1 MAPQV
6 TAAPHGL
13 DVWIDVETPEQ
24 IEFSYSIAGI
34 GSRGAAAALDAIICV
49 ASLIVLA
56 VVAAFAVGFLGTK
69 GKLEM
74 MPPSA
79 SWIFAA
85 YVIVQ
90 FVVIWGYYVLFE
102 GLWDGQ
108 TPGKRVMQLRVVR
121 DGGYSVSFE
130 ASAVRNLL
138 RVVDAMPIPLYL
150 IGIVAAML
158 NRSRKR
164 IGDLVAGTIV
174 IKEGRAE
181 PRVEAKPDH
190 TPAKASRTRAAAMS
204 TAGQAAA
211 LAALKAPTALLS
223 DDEYAVLE
231 LYVLRRQTLDPD
243 RRRTL
248 ATQLAERFAKYLR
261 TSSGASA
268 AAGLPLLYEQERN
281 ARATGVAGRS
291 DTGAKR
297 EQHAIVAL
305 GLKRWNDFAATLDA
319 ANARGLKRMP
329 PEDVSSLVAQY
340 REITSDLARLQTATR
355 GRNSD
360 TLFFLGRIVAKGH
373 NLLYGQRK
381 NTLNG
386 IARYFTRAVPRE
398 VRRSWRQ
405 IALAAA
411 LLFGPAAV
419 AYTAVLRDASVAAQ
433 LLPDEML
440 SRAGTAAE
448 RERKGEGYVTIDE
461 AVRPIAASAII
472 SNNVQIT
479 YMAFALGLTA
489 GIGTVLLLVFNGV
502 SIGSGVGVFA
512 VNGVARVI
520 LAFIAPHGILE
531 LSAICIAGGGGFL
544 IAQGMLLPGELA
556 RRDALI
562 ANGRRAI
569 NLIAASTLLLLVAGS
584 IEGLVSPR
592 VWPIAWKTAVSGA
605 TALALIGYLSL
616 GRDQDRRA
624 DAMSSTTSGTTG
636 GTKVSIA
643 P

>member
-1 MAPQV
+1 M
-6 TAAPHGL
+6 TAAPRGL
-13 DVWIDVETPEQ
+13 DVWLDVETPEQ

-49 ASLIVLA
+49 ISLIVFAL
-56 VVAAFAVGFLGTK
+56 VTVFAVGFFGLK
-69 GKLEM
+69 GKSDIV
-74 MPPSA
+74 PPSA
-79 SWIFAA
+79 GWIFAA
-85 YVIVQ
+85 YVIAQ
-90 FVVIWGYYVLFE
+90 FVVLWGYYVLFE

-108 TPGKRVMQLRVVR
+108 TPGKRLMQLRVVR

-181 PRVEAKPDH
+181 SKPERKLLH
-190 TPAKASRTRAAAMS
+190 KQAQTKVSQSRA
-204 TAGQAAA
+204 TATSATTQAAT
-211 LAALKAPTALLS
+211 LTAQLS

-231 LYVLRRQTLDPD
+231 LYMLRRQTLDPD

-248 ATQLAERFAKYLR
+248 AAQLTERFTKYLPN
-261 TSSGASA
+261 SSGAGASP
-268 AAGLPLLYEQERN
+268 AAGLPLLYEQERD
-281 ARATGVAGRS
+281 ARASGVAGRS

-319 ANARGLKRMP
+319 AHSRGLKHMP
-329 PEDVSSLVAQY
+329 PEDVSALVAQY

-381 NTLNG
+381 NTLAG
-386 IARYFTRAVPRE
+386 VTRYFTRAVPRE

-411 LLFGPAAV
+411 LLFGPATV
-419 AYTAVLRDASVAAQ
+419 AYTAVLRDPGVAAQ

-461 AVRPIAASAII
+461 AARPIAASAII

-479 YMAFALGLTA
+479 YLAFALGLTA

-512 VNGVARVI
+512 ANGVTRVI

-531 LSAICIAGGGGFL
+531 LSAICIAGGGGLL
-544 IAQGMLLPGELA
+544 IAQGMLLPGDRA

-562 ANGRRAI
+562 ANGRRALD
-569 NLIAASTLLLLVAGS
+569 LIAASTLLLLVAGS

-592 VWPIAWKTAVSGA
+592 VWPMAWKVAVSGA

-616 GRDQDRRA
+616 GRGQGRRG
-624 DAMSSTTSGTTG
+624 DATDNSTDNTTVP
-636 GTKVSIA
+636 TA